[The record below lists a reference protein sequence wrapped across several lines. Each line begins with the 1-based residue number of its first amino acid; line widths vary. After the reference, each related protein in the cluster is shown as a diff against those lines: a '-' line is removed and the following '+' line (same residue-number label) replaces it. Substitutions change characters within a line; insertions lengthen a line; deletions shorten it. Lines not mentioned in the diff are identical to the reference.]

1 MQRRKGQA
9 GERELA
15 GIIRDLTGWDV
26 KRRVRNNL
34 GDDDLEGVP
43 GWSVESK
50 RYAKA
55 TPALI
60 RGWWDQAVRQA
71 GTSIPVLFFRENRSE
86 WRAVWPLAVAL
97 RIQSADMWVGFEWT
111 ATTSIAA
118 WAAVAREIDIDAQ
131 NNVSC

>member
-1 MQRRKGQA
+1 MQRSKGQR

-15 GIIRDLTGWDV
+15 ALIHDHTGWEA

-34 GDDDLEGVP
+34 GDDDIEGVP

-55 TPALI
+55 SPALI

-71 GTSIPVLFFRENRSE
+71 GMKIPVLFYRENRSE

-97 RIQSADMWVGFEWT
+97 RIQSADMWVGVEWT

-118 WAAVAREIDIDAQ
+118 WAAVAREVAIEARPD
-131 NNVSC
+131 